1 MRKAL
6 EEAELG
12 PWIDLVFGANSRGAK
27 AQQCLNLYQGSV
39 YGEYNP
45 KMMSGQAKEAYFERL
60 RWFGVAPIQLFTK
73 RNACRVT

>member
-45 KMMSGQAKEAYFERL
+45 KMISG
-60 RWFGVAPIQLFTK
+60 
-73 RNACRVT
+73 